1 MVSGDFKKAL
11 PSENENKKQQDT
23 QFYMDQEMFK
33 KVMMWEKSVPQE
45 EFKWEEG
52 KKEEVKPVQT
62 VK

>member
-33 KVMMWEKSVPQE
+33 KVMMWEISAPQE
-45 EFKWEEG
+45 EFKQEEG